1 MGIGF
6 LICVINLLIA
16 PVSNVLMRLGC
27 QVQGTKD
34 FSRQSDFFFKTGNY
48 HLTKPY
54 LCLVTHSYPD
64 KLVLRRI
71 QYFDIGI

>member
-34 FSRQSDFFFKTGNY
+34 FSRQSDFFLK
-48 HLTKPY
+48 
-54 LCLVTHSYPD
+54 LVTIISQSHTCAW
-64 KLVLRRI
+64 LLI
-71 QYFDIGI
+71 LILIN